1 MNQVVEL
8 RRDCRVV
15 LIPSGRSAVL
25 ARGEQV
31 AVVQQLGGSF
41 TVEVS
46 HGLLARIDGADADAL
61 GVEAVDVDPPADVPE
76 ACGPPDVEAV
86 LERLRSVFDPEIP
99 VNVVD
104 LGLVYSC
111 EVIAVSAGE
120 HRVEVTMSMTA
131 PGCGMGDVLR
141 AEATQ
146 KILELPGIVAADVEL
161 AWEPPWDL
169 SRMSEAA
176 RLQLGMW

>member
-1 MNQVVEL
+1 MNEVVEL
-8 RRDCRVV
+8 RRDCRAV
-15 LIPSGRSAVL
+15 LIPSGRLAVL
-25 ARGEQV
+25 ARGEHV
-31 AVVQQLGGSF
+31 ALTQQLGGSF
-41 TVEVS
+41 TVEIR

-61 GVEAVDVDPPADVPE
+61 GVEPPADGQSE
-76 ACGPPDVEAV
+76 ACGTPDVELV
-86 LERLRSVFDPEIP
+86 LDRLRTVFDPEIP

-104 LGLVYSC
+104 LGLVYTC
-111 EVIAVSAGE
+111 EVIAVSPGE

-161 AWEPPWDL
+161 VWEPPWDL